1 MLLGVNTDVLLGW
14 YERFFDL
21 NYIIRKV
28 YENYYRDAQE
38 RSYVIRIG
46 SAKERYLYFLETH
59 KATIDRLPICTLAA
73 YLDMKPGTLLQIK
86 KDLQRE
92 VVYGEGEVLLAK
104 LISVM
109 VNKQW
114 FLDKN
119 LTVEKFAIANKITE
133 RKLNNC
139 ISEHLNLNFKDFVNS
154 YRISY
159 FKKLYHQ
166 EHNLKSFTIESLAFA
181 AGFSSRSSFYLAYK
195 KEEGTFPKKH
205 TL

>member
-1 MLLGVNTDVLLGW
+1 MLLGVDTDVLLGW

-46 SAKERYLYFLETH
+46 SAKERYVYFLETH
-59 KATIDRLPICTLAA
+59 KDTIDRLPISTLAA

-86 KDLQRE
+86 KDLKRE
-92 VVYGEGEVLLAK
+92 VVNGEVLLANF
-104 LISVM
+104 ITRM
-109 VNKQW
+109 VDEQW

-119 LTVEKFAIANKITE
+119 LTVQKFAIANQITE

-139 ISEHLNLNFKDFVNS
+139 ISEHLNLNFKDFVNR

-166 EHNLKSFTIESLAFA
+166 EHNLKSFTIESLAL
-181 AGFSSRSSFYLAYK
+181 AGFSSRSSFYLA
-195 KEEGTFPKKH
+195 
-205 TL
+205 